1 MAKCKLCG
9 EEKVLRDSHIL
20 PEFIFKPLYDSIHR
34 FHVISTIP
42 HDKNRIFQKGIR
54 EELLC
59 KDCEQIFSKYER
71 YASIVFNKSENIN
84 VHRIN
89 NEYHFSGI
97 RYDLFKLFQLSI
109 LWRIGISKCPGF
121 EKIDIGPHEQ
131 KIRTML
137 INENPGK
144 YFEYGT
150 IIIALIGENK
160 LLNGLIITPEQFK
173 HDGFTFIRVVF
184 AGYIWLFIV
193 SSHSSR
199 FPFKE
204 YFLSEKD
211 ELIIQVRNAENMKF
225 IRKFARNLYDL
236 GKLEE

>member
-9 EEKVLRDSHIL
+9 EEKILRNSHIL
-20 PEFIFKPLYDSIHR
+20 PEFIFKPLYDSKHR
-34 FHVISTIP
+34 FHVLSTIP
-42 HDKNRIFQKGIR
+42 DDKNRLYQKGAR

-59 KDCEQIFSKYER
+59 DDCEQIFSKYER
-71 YASIVFNKSENIN
+71 YASIVFNQSNSID
-84 VHRIN
+84 VHQIN

-97 RYDLFKLFQLSI
+97 KYDFFKLFQLSI
-109 LWRIGISKCPGF
+109 LWRIGISEHTGF
-121 EKIDIGPHEQ
+121 EEIDIGPHEQ

-137 INENPGK
+137 INKESGR

-150 IIIALIGENK
+150 IMIALLGDKK

-173 HDGFTFIRVVF
+173 YNGFTFIRVVF
-184 AGYIWLFIV
+184 AGFIWLFIV

-199 FPFKE
+199 FPFKD
-204 YFLSEKD
+204 YFLSEDDK
-211 ELIIQVRNAENMKF
+211 LIIQVRNAENMNF
-225 IRKFARNLYDL
+225 IKKFARNLHDL